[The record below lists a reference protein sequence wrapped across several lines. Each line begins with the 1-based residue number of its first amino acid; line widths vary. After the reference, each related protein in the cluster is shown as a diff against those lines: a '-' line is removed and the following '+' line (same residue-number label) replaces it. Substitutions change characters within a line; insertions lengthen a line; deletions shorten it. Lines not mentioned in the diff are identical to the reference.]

1 MWSECFYTSQTTFVK
16 ALQGLG
22 MLDVSVVLCA
32 QESVVQWFEDS
43 DEGMSPNETEDEEK
57 QWIARY
63 R

>member
-1 MWSECFYTSQTTFVK
+1 
-16 ALQGLG
+16 